1 MKDCSFC
8 DIVNR
13 STENQILCESEMSLS
28 FEDKYPVSLGH
39 SLLIPRIH
47 EPNFFKLPTSNQF
60 DLWKLLTELQEIL
73 TEKYQPDG
81 FNIGVNVNSDAG
93 QTVEHAHIHLIPRY
107 KGDVAD
113 PRGGIRWVI
122 PQNAPYWD

>member
-1 MKDCSFC
+1 MTDCSFC

-13 STENQILCESEMSLS
+13 STETQILCESEMSLS
-28 FEDKYPVSLGH
+28 FEDKYPLSLGH

-47 EPNFFKLPTSNQF
+47 ESNFFKLSMSNQL

-73 TEKYQPDG
+73 TEKYHPDG
-81 FNIGVNVNSDAG
+81 FNIGINIASDAG

-113 PRGGIRWVI
+113 PRGGVRWVI
-122 PQNAPYWD
+122 PQNAPYWE

>member
-1 MKDCSFC
+1 MKDCAFC

-13 STENQILCESEMSLS
+13 ATDNQILCESEMSLS

-39 SLLIPRIH
+39 SLLIPRMH